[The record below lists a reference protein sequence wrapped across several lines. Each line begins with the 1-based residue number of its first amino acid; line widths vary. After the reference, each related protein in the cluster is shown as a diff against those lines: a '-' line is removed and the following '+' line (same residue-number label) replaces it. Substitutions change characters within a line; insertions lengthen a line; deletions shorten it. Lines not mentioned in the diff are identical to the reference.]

1 MTKRYAIFS
10 ACLTYMNES
19 GYYYRHEMKHWY
31 DGELL
36 SDAELF
42 KTKEDAVNRL
52 TELITDRVYQI
63 IEVYVKED

>member
-1 MTKRYAIFS
+1 
-10 ACLTYMNES
+10 MNES
-19 GYYYRHEMKHWY
+19 GYYYRYEMKHWY

-52 TELITDRVYQI
+52 TELIKDRVYQV